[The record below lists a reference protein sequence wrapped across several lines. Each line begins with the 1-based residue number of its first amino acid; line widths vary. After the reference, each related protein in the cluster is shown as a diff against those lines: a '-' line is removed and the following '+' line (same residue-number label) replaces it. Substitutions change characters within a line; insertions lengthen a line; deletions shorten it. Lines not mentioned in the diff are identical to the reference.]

1 MSILALGLSPRTW
14 PVPFVGDL
22 WATMTASLLSQV
34 FSSVV
39 LILLLMI
46 LRRSARRARAR
57 RRREG
62 RLIPLEA
69 PGLEA
74 RSGSPDDV
82 LTDLM
87 GTSST
92 EMYQC
97 EACSAVVGP
106 YDRNCPRCGASFA

>member
-14 PVPFVGDL
+14 PIPFVGDL
-22 WATMTASLLSQV
+22 WATMTASLLSEV

-46 LRRSARRARAR
+46 LQRSARRARAR

-62 RLIPLEA
+62 RLLPREA

-74 RSGSPDDV
+74 RGGSPDDILGD
-82 LTDLM
+82 LTDN
-87 GTSST
+87 SST

-106 YDRNCPRCGASFA
+106 YDRNCSRCGASFA

>member
-14 PVPFVGDL
+14 PIPFVGDL
-22 WATMTASLLSQV
+22 WATMTASLLSELL
-34 FSSVV
+34 SSVV

-62 RLIPLEA
+62 HLIPHEA

-74 RSGSPDDV
+74 RGGSPDDI
-82 LTDLM
+82 LKDFM
-87 GTSST
+87 RDSST
-92 EMYQC
+92 TTYQC
-97 EACSAVVGP
+97 ESCSAVVGP